1 MSHHVVDFKAIS
13 YSYPDGNKALADLN
27 LRIHHGEAVAIVG
40 ANGAG
45 KSTLLK
51 LLVGIIV
58 PDNGEIRLGELPVT
72 RKTLS
77 HVRQQIGYTFQDPD
91 DQLFSTS
98 VYNDVAF
105 GPRNYGLEEKEV
117 EARVVKALQTVGME
131 HLMHRAPY
139 KLSGGEKRA
148 VSIATV
154 LSMEPSVL
162 ALDEPTDSLDPRSR
176 RRLIEL
182 LKGFFHTRLIA
193 THDLDMAMELC
204 SRTIVLKNG
213 QIAYDGPTEAI
224 MTNRELLEECGLE
237 LPLRLQGCPVCG
249 NKCHSDKFP
258 CHPER

>member
-1 MSHHVVDFKAIS
+1 MSHHLVDFKNIS
-13 YSYPDGNKALADLN
+13 YSYPDGNKALEDLN
-27 LRIHHGEAVAIVG
+27 VRIHHGEAVAIVG

-45 KSTLLK
+45 KSTMLK
-51 LLVGIIV
+51 LLVGIIM
-58 PDNGEIRLGELPVT
+58 PDQGEIRLGELPVT
-72 RKTLS
+72 RKTLNL
-77 HVRQQIGYTFQDPD
+77 VRQQVGYTFQDPD

-105 GPRNYGLEEKEV
+105 GPRNFGLEEKEV
-117 EARVVKALQTVGME
+117 ERRVIKALQTVGME
-131 HLMHRAPY
+131 HLKDRAPY

-148 VSIATV
+148 ASIATV

-213 QIAYDGPTEAI
+213 RIAYDGPTEEI
-224 MTNRELLEECGLE
+224 MTNGLLLEECGLE
-237 LPLRLQGCPVCG
+237 LPLRLQGCPICG
-249 NKCHSDKFP
+249 NK
-258 CHPER
+258 